1 MSRAA
6 ANSGRVLV
14 VEDDEGIREMLKYN
28 LTAAG
33 FSVQE
38 ASDGASGLRTART
51 SRPDLVLLDLMLP
64 GMSGFDFC
72 RALRKSSRVP
82 IIIITAKDSEVDKIV
97 GLELGADDYI
107 TKPFSI
113 REVLARVH
121 AVLRRAQ
128 PDANEPKA
136 IPEHDSIGAF
146 SINRAA
152 RRVILDGTDV
162 KLTAREF
169 DLLSYLLAFPGRV
182 HTRDSLLENVWG
194 REFTGERKTV
204 DVHIRWLREKFAG
217 RAPFEIVTVRG
228 IGYRLDRQAA
238 QIDIPDSV
246 KESRPAAAKEGAVS
260 DQVWARIFRRH
271 RVEPGDQ
278 PLRSA
283 AIHLRNPGHQ
293 RGGACPRP
301 PGRNR
306 GGRAFSR
313 AWCAGN
319 SRRAR
324 NRHRAA
330 GGDPERRLRHLG
342 PVRAGPVDPP
352 PHRDPDHRPP
362 ELDSISGRHSSA
374 DQPVYGGT
382 GARGHDPAHP
392 LGGLPRRDPCGAARP
407 A

>member
-1 MSRAA
+1 MSRSAA
-6 ANSGRVLV
+6 AGNSGRVLV
-14 VEDDEGIREMLKYN
+14 VEDDEGIRDMLKYN

-72 RALRKSSRVP
+72 RALRRSSRVP

-128 PDANEPKA
+128 PEANEPKA
-136 IPEHDSIGAF
+136 IPEQDSIGAF

-152 RRVILDGTDV
+152 RRVILGGTDI

-204 DVHIRWLREKFAG
+204 DVHIRWLREKFAN

-228 IGYRLDRQAA
+228 IGYRLDRQPSP
-238 QIDIPDSV
+238 IDLVIGTNEAD
-246 KESRPAAAKEGAVS
+246 ESAGKEGNV
-260 DQVWARIFRRH
+260 
-271 RVEPGDQ
+271 
-278 PLRSA
+278 
-283 AIHLRNPGHQ
+283 
-293 RGGACPRP
+293 
-301 PGRNR
+301 
-306 GGRAFSR
+306 GGRSR
-313 AWCAGN
+313 
-319 SRRAR
+319 
-324 NRHRAA
+324 
-330 GGDPERRLRHLG
+330 
-342 PVRAGPVDPP
+342 
-352 PHRDPDHRPP
+352 
-362 ELDSISGRHSSA
+362 
-374 DQPVYGGT
+374 
-382 GARGHDPAHP
+382 
-392 LGGLPRRDPCGAARP
+392 
-407 A
+407 

>member
-6 ANSGRVLV
+6 ANSGRVLI
-14 VEDDEGIREMLKYN
+14 VEDDEGIRDMLKYN

-136 IPEHDSIGAF
+136 VPEHDSIGAF

-152 RRVILDGTDV
+152 RRVILDGADV

-238 QIDIPDSV
+238 QIDIVDAA
-246 KESRPAAAKEGAVS
+246 KDPAPAVAKEGHV
-260 DQVWARIFRRH
+260 
-271 RVEPGDQ
+271 
-278 PLRSA
+278 
-283 AIHLRNPGHQ
+283 
-293 RGGACPRP
+293 
-301 PGRNR
+301 
-306 GGRAFSR
+306 GGR
-313 AWCAGN
+313 
-319 SRRAR
+319 
-324 NRHRAA
+324 
-330 GGDPERRLRHLG
+330 
-342 PVRAGPVDPP
+342 
-352 PHRDPDHRPP
+352 
-362 ELDSISGRHSSA
+362 GR
-374 DQPVYGGT
+374 
-382 GARGHDPAHP
+382 
-392 LGGLPRRDPCGAARP
+392 
-407 A
+407 